1 MPTTKKKRSKNK
13 AQEKTQPIGQ
23 VSFKDDR
30 RFAFVIGALF
40 VVLLAMVVSHHE
52 MWRDEMQIWMIA
64 RQSDTVSDLFRNL
77 KYEPHPALWY
87 MLAFLAS
94 KISSSPV
101 TLQILH
107 AIIASTAAYVFLRF
121 APLCRLHKGLFIFGF
136 FPFYEYGVIARCY
149 SLGILL
155 AFLFCALF
163 RYRDKNLLT
172 MSVILFLLVNCSAY
186 GLFMAFSLVLTLAAS
201 WFMDRRLNNPW
212 KSSMW
217 KMIAAVAIIVA
228 GIVLSALQIAPP
240 ADGVRFKQTF
250 TYYNALLFQ
259 TVISAVS
266 VAYVYGFG
274 FFRNIYGPVLSVF
287 LLIFSALTLFRRPV
301 PLFTYITTI
310 LVMLGAS
317 YVKML
322 GYVWHIGHLFIVYI
336 LCLWLGSYYEPGP
349 AKKPFL
355 NQVSISI
362 RRLTYVYLTV
372 LLVFQ
377 LFPSIYATKEDLAKP
392 FSNGKAVATFLKN
405 KGLEDVIIAGD
416 IDFAASTV
424 SGYLNKSIYYL
435 SSKRYGTF
443 IIWDRHR
450 SDSMASPEEFAEG
463 IHKLEKESSPQILL
477 VLNYQITPTWQDYLG
492 ARPLQSFTGSV
503 GDFIQSG
510 PVSEDFWLYLIE
522 K

>member
-1 MPTTKKKRSKNK
+1 MLSPKKKRSKDRV
-13 AQEKTQPIGQ
+13 QEKTQPIGQ
-23 VSFKDDR
+23 ISFKDDG
-30 RFAFVIGALF
+30 RFAFVIGALY

-64 RQSDTVSDLFRNL
+64 RQSDTVADLFRNL

-87 MLAFLAS
+87 ILAFLTS
-94 KISSSPV
+94 KISSSPA

-107 AIIASTAAYVFLRF
+107 VIIASTTAYVFLRF

-172 MSVILFLLVNCSAY
+172 MSVILFLLANCSAY
-186 GLFMAFSLVLTLAAS
+186 GLFMAFSLELTLAAS
-201 WFMDRRLNNPW
+201 WFMDSRLNNPW
-212 KSSMW
+212 KSPMW

-228 GIVLSALQIAPP
+228 GLVISALQIAPP
-240 ADGVRFKQTF
+240 ADGVRFKQTC
-250 TYYNALLFQ
+250 TYYDPLLFQ
-259 TVISAVS
+259 AVISTVS

-274 FFRNIYGPVLSVF
+274 FFGDIYGPVFSVL
-287 LLIFSALTLFRRPV
+287 LLIFSVLTFFRRPV

-310 LVMLGAS
+310 LIMLGAS
-317 YVKML
+317 YLKML
-322 GYVWHIGHLFIVYI
+322 GFIWHIGHLFIVYI
-336 LCLWLGSYYEPGP
+336 LCLWLGSYDEPGP
-349 AKKPFL
+349 AKKPFVSK
-355 NQVSISI
+355 VSINFG
-362 RRLTYVYLTV
+362 RLTYMYLTV
-372 LLVFQ
+372 LLVLQ

-392 FSNGKAVATFLKN
+392 FSNGKAVAAFLKN
-405 KGLEDVIIAGD
+405 KGLENVMIAGD
-416 IDFAASTV
+416 IDFVASTV

-443 IIWDRHR
+443 IIWDRYR
-450 SDSMASPEEFAEG
+450 SDSIASPDVFAEG
-463 IHKLEKESSPQILL
+463 IHKLKEESSSKILL
-477 VLNYQITPTWQDYLG
+477 ALSYEITPTWQDYLG
-492 ARPLQSFTGSV
+492 AKPLQSFTDSV
-503 GDFIQSG
+503 AGFIQSG